1 MKLIIDAVS
10 GTVLQADDCYVVD
23 TENLT
28 ESELSDIDEGYDYEI
43 RNIAGRQGTS
53 ILKMGTDTGWG
64 DNRYNYTV
72 SYSPLSIKDEADA
85 LLEGGIYESPED
97 EKYKR
102 ALEWAQKEATLE
114 QLQSISN
121 FVMGHDGV
129 WDGFRENL
137 MDALMFVYDALHP

>member
-43 RNIAGRQGTS
+43 RNIAGRRGTS
-53 ILKMGTDTGWG
+53 VLKMGADTGWG
-64 DNRYNYTV
+64 DNSYRYTV
-72 SYSPLSIKDEADA
+72 SYSPLSIKDEADS

-102 ALEWAQKEATLE
+102 ALEWVRSTATTD
-114 QLQSISN
+114 QLAAISD

-137 MDALMFVYDALHP
+137 MEAVMFVYDVLHP